1 MDTLRKT
8 RIVCTLGPT
17 VSTREAVVGLVRA
30 GMNVARFNFSH
41 GDHAEHLSRLNL
53 VREASE
59 ECNVPIA
66 TMLDTKGPEIR
77 TGRLRHDEKVD
88 LVAGSPIVLTTEN
101 VEGTAARVSISYER
115 LPDEVS
121 VGGHIFVA
129 DGLMD
134 LVVDRIDGREIH
146 CRVVTGGML
155 GSRKNVNVP
164 GVRTSL
170 PAMAEKDRDDIRF
183 AIENDMEFI
192 AASFIRKA
200 DDVGAI
206 REFIDSFSSPILLLS
221 KIEDQEGLDNIDDII
236 RVSDG
241 IMVARGDLGV
251 QLELEDIP
259 MAQKRIIEK
268 CNRENRPV
276 ITATQMLDSMI
287 TNPKPTR
294 AELTDVANAIF
305 DGTDAVML
313 SGETANGAHPIRATE
328 TLHRIAL
335 AVESSPEYRA
345 RCERS
350 FSVHSPSHDIGHS
363 VAKAAI
369 TVANE
374 VHASAIVT
382 PSLRGNSPRILSKFR
397 PAQKI
402 IAVTTSERVC
412 RQLMLTWGV
421 IPLLTGYVRESELM
435 IQNAL
440 RIAMEHGVIDRLDK
454 VVTAAG
460 IPVNSPLMLN
470 TIKVH
475 FMGNILN
482 RGHQGTGGHCSGR
495 ILKLADARGAGRPT
509 PDHTTPHILLVR
521 HLSEDD
527 LPLVARVRGVICE
540 HAPEV
545 APEALH
551 AVNNSIV
558 VISEVPDAF
567 DTFEDGAYVS
577 LDGAEMIVYEGLLP
591 ESRSRNP

>member
-1 MDTLRKT
+1 MNTETPLRT

-17 VSTREAVVGLVRA
+17 ASTRETVIGLIRS

-41 GDHAEHLSRLNL
+41 GDHAEHLERLVL
-53 VREASE
+53 VREAAA
-59 ECNVPIA
+59 ECGVPVA

-77 TGRLRHDEKVD
+77 TGRIRNDEKVE
-88 LVAGSPIVLTTEN
+88 LVAGNLIVLTTEEI
-101 VEGTAARVSISYER
+101 EGDSERISISYQR
-115 LPDEVS
+115 LPQEVS
-121 VGGHIFVA
+121 PGSHIFVA

-134 LVVDRIDGREIH
+134 LKVERIEGSEMH
-146 CRVVTGGML
+146 CRVVIGGML

-170 PAMAEKDRDDIRF
+170 PAMTEKDRDDIRF
-183 AIENDMEFI
+183 AIENEMDCI
-192 AASFIRKA
+192 AASFIRTA
-200 DDVGAI
+200 DDVRLI
-206 REFIDSFSSPILLLS
+206 RDYIESLSSPILLLS

-251 QLELEDIP
+251 QLELEEIP

-287 TNPKPTR
+287 SNPNPTR

-313 SGETANGAHPIRATE
+313 SGETANGAYPIRATE
-328 TLHRIAL
+328 TLSRIAR
-335 AVESSPEYRA
+335 AVETSPEYRA
-345 RCERS
+345 RCEGF
-350 FSVHSPSHDIGHS
+350 FSMHSPSHDIGHS

-369 TVANE
+369 STARE
-374 VHASAIVT
+374 VQATAIVT

-402 IAVTTSERVC
+402 IAVTTSQRVC

-421 IPLLTGYVRESELM
+421 IPLLTGHVRESELM

-440 RIAMEHGVIDRLDK
+440 RTAMEHGVINRLDK

-460 IPVNSPLMLN
+460 IPLNSPLMLN

-475 FMGNILN
+475 FMGNILS
-482 RGHQGTGGHCSGR
+482 RGHHAFGATCSGR
-495 ILKLADARGAGRPT
+495 VVKVGDMQADRRLIEQA
-509 PDHTTPHILLVR
+509 TTPPILLV
-521 HLSEDD
+521 HQVSEADIA
-527 LPLVARVRGVICE
+527 LVAHVRGIICE
-540 HAPEV
+540 HALEVSPEV
-545 APEALH
+545 LQ
-551 AVNNSIV
+551 AVNDSIV
-558 VISEVPDAF
+558 VISDVPEAF
-567 DTFEDGAYVS
+567 EKFEDGAFVS
-577 LDGAEMIVYEGLLP
+577 LDGSEMIICEGLLP
-591 ESRSRNP
+591 DSR

>member
-1 MDTLRKT
+1 MNLETPRKT
-8 RIVCTLGPT
+8 RIVCTLGPA
-17 VSTREAVVGLVRA
+17 VSSRDAIIGLIRA

-41 GDHAEHLSRLNL
+41 GDHAEHRERLVL
-53 VREASE
+53 LRQAAE
-59 ECNVPIA
+59 ECGAHVA

-77 TGRLRHDEKVD
+77 TGRIRNDEKVE
-88 LVAGSPIVLTTEN
+88 LIAGNPIILTTE
-101 VEGTAARVSISYER
+101 EIDGDSGRVGISYQR
-115 LPDEVS
+115 LPQEVS
-121 VGGHIFVA
+121 PGGHIFVA

-134 LVVDRIDGREIH
+134 LEVERIDGNEIH
-146 CRVVTGGML
+146 CRVVSGGML

-170 PAMAEKDRDDIRF
+170 PAMTDKDSNDIRF
-183 AIENDMEFI
+183 AIDNEMDFV
-192 AASFIRKA
+192 AASFVRKA
-200 DDVGAI
+200 DDVRSI
-206 REFIDSFSSPILLLS
+206 REYIDSLSSPIMLLS

-251 QLELEDIP
+251 QLELEEIP

-287 TNPKPTR
+287 ANPKPTR

-313 SGETANGAHPIRATE
+313 SGETANGAYPIRATE
-328 TLHRIAL
+328 TLSRIAL
-335 AVESSPEYRA
+335 AVETSPEYRT
-345 RCERS
+345 RCENIFS
-350 FSVHSPSHDIGHS
+350 FHGPSHDIGHS

-369 TVANE
+369 AVANE
-374 VHASAIVT
+374 VGATAIVT
-382 PSLRGNSPRILSKFR
+382 PSLRGNSPRLLSKFR

-421 IPLLTGYVRESELM
+421 IPLPTGHVRESELM

-440 RIAMEHGVIDRLDK
+440 RTAMEHGVINRLDK

-460 IPVNSPLMLN
+460 IPLNSPLMLN

-482 RGHQGTGGHCSGR
+482 RGHYGFGATCSGR
-495 ILKLADARGAGRPT
+495 ILKTSDIRTESRLINRGAPS
-509 PDHTTPHILLVR
+509 PILLV
-521 HLSEDD
+521 HQLSEAD
-527 LPLVARVRGVICE
+527 LPLVPHARGIICE
-540 HAPEV
+540 HALEV
-545 APEALH
+545 SPEAVR
-551 AVNNSIV
+551 AVNESIV
-558 VISEVPDAF
+558 VISEVPEAF
-567 DTFEDGAYVS
+567 EKFEDGAFVS
-577 LDGAEMIVYEGLLP
+577 LNGSEMIIYEGLLP
-591 ESRSRNP
+591 DSR

>member
-1 MDTLRKT
+1 MNTETPRKT
-8 RIVCTLGPT
+8 RIVCTLGPA
-17 VSTREAVVGLVRA
+17 VSTRDMMVGLIRA

-41 GDHAEHLSRLNL
+41 GDHAEHLERLIL
-53 VREASE
+53 VREAAA
-59 ECNVPIA
+59 ECGAHVA

-77 TGRLRHDEKVD
+77 TGRIRNDEKIK
-88 LVAGSPIVLTTEN
+88 LVAGNPLVLTTE
-101 VEGTAARVSISYER
+101 EIDGDSERISISYQR
-115 LPDEVS
+115 LPLEVS
-121 VGGHIFVA
+121 PGGHIFIA

-134 LVVDRIDGREIH
+134 LQVERVEGREIH
-146 CRVVTGGML
+146 CRVVSGGML

-170 PAMAEKDRDDIRF
+170 PAMTEKDRADIRF
-183 AIENDMEFI
+183 AVEHEMDFV

-200 DDVGAI
+200 DDVRSI
-206 REFIDSFSSPILLLS
+206 REFIDSLASPILLLS

-251 QLELEDIP
+251 QLELEEIP

-287 TNPKPTR
+287 SNPKPTR

-313 SGETANGAHPIRATE
+313 SGETANGAYPIRATE
-328 TLHRIAL
+328 TLSRIAL
-335 AVESSPEYRA
+335 AVEISPEYRI
-345 RCERS
+345 RCEGI

-369 TVANE
+369 AVANE
-374 VHASAIVT
+374 VEATAIVT
-382 PSLRGNSPRILSKFR
+382 PSLRGNSPRLLSKFR

-421 IPLLTGYVRESELM
+421 IPLPTGHVRESELM

-440 RIAMEHGVIDRLDK
+440 RTAMEHGVINRLDK

-460 IPVNSPLMLN
+460 IPLNSPLMLN

-482 RGHQGTGGHCSGR
+482 RGHHGFGATCSGR
-495 ILKLADARGAGRPT
+495 ILKLSGAQTERRLMENAAT
-509 PDHTTPHILLVR
+509 PLILLVR
-521 HLSEDD
+521 QVSEVD
-527 LPLVARVRGVICE
+527 LPLVALARGIICE
-540 HAPEV
+540 HALEISPEV
-545 APEALH
+545 LRAANDSL
-551 AVNNSIV
+551 V
-558 VISEVPDAF
+558 VISEVPEAF
-567 DTFEDGAYVS
+567 EKFEDGAFVS
-577 LDGAEMIVYEGLLP
+577 LNGTEMIIYEGLLP
-591 ESRSRNP
+591 DSR

>member
-1 MDTLRKT
+1 MNLETPRKT
-8 RIVCTLGPT
+8 RIVCTLGPA
-17 VSTREAVVGLVRA
+17 VSSRDAIIGLIRA

-41 GDHAEHLSRLNL
+41 GDHAEHRERLVL
-53 VREASE
+53 LRQAAE
-59 ECNVPIA
+59 ECGAHVA

-77 TGRLRHDEKVD
+77 TGRIRNDEKVE
-88 LVAGSPIVLTTEN
+88 LIAGNPIILTTE
-101 VEGTAARVSISYER
+101 EIDGDSGRVGISYQR
-115 LPDEVS
+115 LPQEVS
-121 VGGHIFVA
+121 PGGHIFVA

-134 LVVDRIDGREIH
+134 LEVERVDGNEIH
-146 CRVVTGGML
+146 CRVVSGGML

-170 PAMAEKDRDDIRF
+170 PAMTDKDSNDIRF
-183 AIENDMEFI
+183 AIDNEMDFV
-192 AASFIRKA
+192 AASFVRKA
-200 DDVGAI
+200 DDVRSI
-206 REFIDSFSSPILLLS
+206 REYIDSFSSPIMLLS

-251 QLELEDIP
+251 QLELEEIP

-287 TNPKPTR
+287 ANPKPTR

-313 SGETANGAHPIRATE
+313 SGETANGAYPIRATE
-328 TLHRIAL
+328 TLSRIAL
-335 AVESSPEYRA
+335 AVETSPEYRA
-345 RCERS
+345 RCENI
-350 FSVHSPSHDIGHS
+350 FSVHGPSHDIGHS

-369 TVANE
+369 AVANE
-374 VHASAIVT
+374 VGATAIVT
-382 PSLRGNSPRILSKFR
+382 PSLRGNSPRLLSKFR

-421 IPLLTGYVRESELM
+421 IPLPTGHVSESELM

-440 RIAMEHGVIDRLDK
+440 RIAMEHGVINRLDK

-460 IPVNSPLMLN
+460 IPLNSPLMLN

-475 FMGNILN
+475 FMGNILS
-482 RGHQGTGGHCSGR
+482 RGHYGFGETCSGR
-495 ILKLADARGAGRPT
+495 ILKTNSAKTEGRLINSGAAP
-509 PDHTTPHILLVR
+509 PILLV
-521 HLSEDD
+521 HQLSEAD
-527 LPLVARVRGVICE
+527 LPLVPHARGIICE
-540 HAPEV
+540 HALEV
-545 APEALH
+545 SPEAVR
-551 AVNNSIV
+551 AVNESIV
-558 VISEVPDAF
+558 VISEVPEAF
-567 DTFEDGAYVS
+567 EKFEDGAFVS
-577 LDGAEMIVYEGLLP
+577 LNGSEMIIYEGLLP
-591 ESRSRNP
+591 DSR